1 MLRST
6 HHLPS
11 LRPTALAAI
20 LACTIAL
27 PSVAQTVTPPAASAS
42 APAGQPVAPAAASAT
57 PREPEAALD
66 QVVVTVQRRKEAAQ
80 SVPLS
85 ISALSGEQMKT
96 PT

>member
-1 MLRST
+1 
-6 HHLPS
+6 
-11 LRPTALAAI
+11 
-20 LACTIAL
+20 
-27 PSVAQTVTPPAASAS
+27 
-42 APAGQPVAPAAASAT
+42 VAPAAASAT